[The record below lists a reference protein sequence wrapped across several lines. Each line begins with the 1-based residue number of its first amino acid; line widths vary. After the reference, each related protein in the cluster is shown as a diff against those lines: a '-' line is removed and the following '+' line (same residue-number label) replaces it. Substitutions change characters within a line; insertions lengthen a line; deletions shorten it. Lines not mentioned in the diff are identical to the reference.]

1 MAPLSPASFHGAA
14 TSMMKNAQTSQA
26 LRASMVKDN
35 TIPTATLALQC
46 IVHTLCLRWEVDATE
61 SVSIAGAGV
70 HELAEQTELPLLE
83 SCADWSDAEALD
95 GGVALSRLLRNLCV
109 EGEDAQRAL
118 REKGSLDVLMGA
130 AGGTARAAGGGR
142 WDPETGGVFLVAVLQ
157 ALGNAVVNC
166 RENQDALW
174 GKAWPDPLL
183 ECAMQVGHTGVPRS

>member
-1 MAPLSPASFHGAA
+1 
-14 TSMMKNAQTSQA
+14 
-26 LRASMVKDN
+26 MVKDH

-46 IVHTLCLRWEVDATE
+46 ILHTLCLRWEVDAPD
-61 SVSIAGAGV
+61 SVSIAGV

-83 SCADWSDAEALD
+83 SCVDWSDAEVLD

-118 REKGSLDVLMGA
+118 REKGSLDVLVGAAHATAKA
-130 AGGTARAAGGGR
+130 AGGAG

-166 RENQDALW
+166 RDNQDALW

-183 ECAMQVGHTGVPRS
+183 ECAMQVGHTPRS